1 MQRSDLNL
9 LSEAYNNINYNSQLL
24 SECKYYWNNVPIEEL
39 YKSASDEVI
48 TELLNTVMNWGAGVG
63 AGVKNAVG
71 SVVQNYKTGRDN
83 ALKTRESE
91 KFKTKTFAAFKVE
104 LERVAKI
111 LGVANYQKLTLQQL
125 DQAMTFPAQAQA
137 QAQAPAAPAVPQA
150 SPQQVPYMDPAV
162 LQASPQQ
169 VPYRKNNY
177 IAPMIRGQ

>member
-48 TELLNTVMNWGAGVG
+48 TELLNTVKNWGAGV
-63 AGVKNAVG
+63 KNVTG
-71 SVVQNYKTGRDN
+71 SVMQNYKTGRDN
-83 ALKTRESE
+83 ALRTRESV

-111 LGVANYQKLTLQQL
+111 LGVANYQELTLQQL
-125 DQAMTFPAQAQA
+125 DQAMTFPVPVA
-137 QAQAPAAPAVPQA
+137 APVAAPAPAQSNIVQFPNQSQA
-150 SPQQVPYMDPAV
+150 
-162 LQASPQQ
+162 
-169 VPYRKNNY
+169 
-177 IAPMIRGQ
+177 